1 MRRSGYARR
10 LTTAFLAA
18 ALLLG
23 ASLSSEGAMTAFA
36 AGPGDAIAAQNA
48 AGAADG
54 GGAEAGVEAAGGESA
69 EEAGEAAEAAT
80 DGEAADSGAGTSAEE
95 AADAA
100 ADAAAAEKAA
110 QALSDNVLRYDE
122 LQDAVHN
129 GNPSVAAALKNYNDR
144 LDTYLDAMNAAVFEQ
159 WNAGTERHNAR
170 DNDDRASADS
180 WDREYEIYKSSAAMY
195 RKMYENMSDY
205 ASQRSLRQVERQMT
219 VAAQSLMI
227 SYESL
232 RHQRDTLQKE
242 ADLRR
247 RQREL
252 AETKRAAGLVP
263 DTAVLEA
270 EASLLSAESRL
281 STAEDNLR
289 SVYRNLCYMVGRPDD
304 GSLVIEELPVPDPGR
319 VSEMNLEADTWKAIG
334 NNTTLIN
341 QRRQNG
347 GSSTKKTAVR
357 LRTNAEGEQKLT
369 AKMASLYEAVFQ
381 KQQEYSSAKTA
392 WEKAQ
397 ETKRI
402 ADLKASAGLTGAEDQ
417 LTAEMDFASAEA
429 SFKAAELAFL
439 QALDTYDWAVT
450 GIVSLD

>member
-1 MRRSGYARR
+1 MERVENVRKKERKKFWNVLPAASV
-10 LTTAFLAA
+10 TAFL
-18 ALLLG
+18 LL
-23 ASLSSEGAMTAFA
+23 TAGVLNVLA
-36 AGPGDAIAAQNA
+36 AGPGDAIAAAQ
-48 AGAADG
+48 
-54 GGAEAGVEAAGGESA
+54 EESA
-69 EEAGEAAEAAT
+69 AAEASQET
-80 DGEAADSGAGTSAEE
+80 
-95 AADAA
+95 
-100 ADAAAAEKAA
+100 AAAEASQETAATSQEAGLAAAKETQEGLSEEEADRAAAERAA
-110 QALSDNVLRYDE
+110 QVLSDNVLRYDE

-129 GNPSVAAALKNYNDR
+129 GNPSVASALKNYNDR
-144 LDTYLDAMNAAVFEQ
+144 LDQYVDAMNAAVFEQ
-159 WNAGTERHNAR
+159 WNAGVERKNAWD
-170 DNDDRASADS
+170 DNDRASADS
-180 WDREYEIYKSSAAMY
+180 WDREYETYKASAAMY

-205 ASQRSLRQVERQMT
+205 ASQRSIRQVERQMT

-242 ADLRR
+242 VALRR

-252 AETKRAAGLVP
+252 ADTKRAAGLVS
-263 DTAVLEA
+263 DLDVMDA
-270 EASLLSAESRL
+270 EAALLSAESRL
-281 STAEDNLR
+281 SAADDSLR
-289 SVYRNLCYMVGRPDD
+289 SVYQNLCYAVGRPDD
-304 GSLVIEELPVPDPGR
+304 GSLIIEELPAPDPAR

-347 GSSTKKTAVR
+347 GSSTPKTAVR

-369 AKMASLYEAVFQ
+369 AKMASLYEAVLQ
-381 KQQEYSSAKTA
+381 KQQEYNSAKIA

-402 ADLKASAGLTGAEDQ
+402 ADLKASAGLAGQEEQ
-417 LTAEMDFASAEA
+417 LTAEMNYTSAEA

-450 GIVSLD
+450 GIASLD

>member
-1 MRRSGYARR
+1 MRRSGYVRIQ
-10 LTTAFLAA
+10 TAVFLAA
-18 ALLLG
+18 AFLT
-23 ASLSSEGAMTAFA
+23 AVSLPAGAMSAFA
-36 AGPGDAIAAQNA
+36 AGPGDAIKAQNA
-48 AGAADG
+48 AAGETAETSAAAAEGEGSD
-54 GGAEAGVEAAGGESA
+54 AEAN
-69 EEAGEAAEAAT
+69 
-80 DGEAADSGAGTSAEE
+80 GEAADIEAE
-95 AADAA
+95 AA

-110 QALSDNVLRYDE
+110 QVLSDNVLRYDE

-159 WNAGTERHNAR
+159 WNAGTERSNAR
-170 DNDDRASADS
+170 YDNDRALADS
-180 WDREYEIYKSSAAMY
+180 WGREYDIYKSSAAMY
-195 RKMYENMSDY
+195 RRMYENMTDY

-242 ADLRR
+242 TDLRR
-247 RQREL
+247 RQKEL

-270 EASLLSAESRL
+270 EASLLSAGSRL

>member
-1 MRRSGYARR
+1 MRKTGCIRV
-10 LTTAFLAA
+10 LAA
-18 ALLLG
+18 VLLLV
-23 ASLSSEGAMTAFA
+23 ASLPAGVMSVSA

-48 AGAADG
+48 AAGGVAEGAAAAAEG
-54 GGAEAGVEAAGGESA
+54 EGAEAGAAAAEGETADSG
-69 EEAGEAAEAAT
+69 AGSGAEAAS
-80 DGEAADSGAGTSAEE
+80 DGEAADI
-95 AADAA
+95 A

-129 GNPSVAAALKNYNDR
+129 GNPSVAASLKNYNDR

-195 RKMYENMSDY
+195 RKMYENMTDY

-247 RQREL
+247 RQKEL

-281 STAEDNLR
+281 STAEDNLG

-304 GSLVIEELPVPDPGR
+304 GSLVIEELSAPDPGR

-369 AKMASLYEAVFQ
+369 AKMASLYEAVLQ
-381 KQQEYSSAKTA
+381 KQQEYNSAKTA

-402 ADLKASAGLTGAEDQ
+402 ADLKASAGLTGAEEQ

>member
-1 MRRSGYARR
+1 
-10 LTTAFLAA
+10 
-18 ALLLG
+18 
-23 ASLSSEGAMTAFA
+23 
-36 AGPGDAIAAQNA
+36 
-48 AGAADG
+48 
-54 GGAEAGVEAAGGESA
+54 
-69 EEAGEAAEAAT
+69 
-80 DGEAADSGAGTSAEE
+80 
-95 AADAA
+95 
-100 ADAAAAEKAA
+100 
-110 QALSDNVLRYDE
+110 
-122 LQDAVHN
+122 
-129 GNPSVAAALKNYNDR
+129 
-144 LDTYLDAMNAAVFEQ
+144 
-159 WNAGTERHNAR
+159 
-170 DNDDRASADS
+170 
-180 WDREYEIYKSSAAMY
+180 MY
-195 RKMYENMSDY
+195 RKMYENMTDY

-242 ADLRR
+242 TELRR
-247 RQREL
+247 RQKDL

-304 GSLVIEELPVPDPGR
+304 GSLVIEELPAPDPGR
-319 VSEMNLEADTWKAIG
+319 VSEMNLEVDTWKAIG
-334 NNTTLIN
+334 NNTTLIS

-369 AKMASLYEAVFQ
+369 AKMASLYEAVLQ
-381 KQQEYSSAKTA
+381 KQQEYNSAKTA

-397 ETKRI
+397 ETKRV
-402 ADLKASAGLTGAEDQ
+402 ADLKASAGLTGAEEQ
-417 LTAEMDFASAEA
+417 LTAEMDFTSAEA

>member
-1 MRRSGYARR
+1 MRRSGYVRK
-10 LTTAFLAA
+10 LTTALLAA
-18 ALLLG
+18 ALLPG
-23 ASLSSEGAMTAFA
+23 ASLPAGEMSVFA

>member
-1 MRRSGYARR
+1 M
-10 LTTAFLAA
+10 
-18 ALLLG
+18 
-23 ASLSSEGAMTAFA
+23 
-36 AGPGDAIAAQNA
+36 
-48 AGAADG
+48 
-54 GGAEAGVEAAGGESA
+54 
-69 EEAGEAAEAAT
+69 
-80 DGEAADSGAGTSAEE
+80 
-95 AADAA
+95 
-100 ADAAAAEKAA
+100 
-110 QALSDNVLRYDE
+110 LRYDE

-144 LDTYLDAMNAAVFEQ
+144 LDTYLDARNAAVFEQ

>member
-1 MRRSGYARR
+1 MRKTGWIRV
-10 LTTAFLAA
+10 LAA

-23 ASLSSEGAMTAFA
+23 ASLPAGAMSVFA
-36 AGPGDAIAAQNA
+36 AGPGDAIAAQA
-48 AGAADG
+48 AAAA
-54 GGAEAGVEAAGGESA
+54 AEA
-69 EEAGEAAEAAT
+69 EAAEAGAEAAE
-80 DGEAADSGAGTSAEE
+80 GEAAGSGTGLSAEDT
-95 AADAA
+95 ADIA

-110 QALSDNVLRYDE
+110 QVLSDNVLRYDE

-129 GNPSVAAALKNYNDR
+129 GNPSVAASLKNYNDR

-232 RHQRDTLQKE
+232 RHQRDTLKKE
-242 ADLRR
+242 TDLRR

-369 AKMASLYEAVFQ
+369 AKMTSLYEAVLQ
-381 KQQEYSSAKTA
+381 KQQEYNSAKTA

-402 ADLKASAGLTGAEDQ
+402 ADLKASAGLTGAEEQ

>member
-1 MRRSGYARR
+1 MS
-10 LTTAFLAA
+10 
-18 ALLLG
+18 
-23 ASLSSEGAMTAFA
+23 AFA
-36 AGPGDAIAAQNA
+36 AGPGDAIAAKAA

-54 GGAEAGVEAAGGESA
+54 GGAEAE
-69 EEAGEAAEAAT
+69 
-80 DGEAADSGAGTSAEE
+80 
-95 AADAA
+95 ADAA
-100 ADAAAAEKAA
+100 ADAASAEKAA

-170 DNDDRASADS
+170 DNKDKASADS

-252 AETKRAAGLVP
+252 AETKRAPGHGSPGGGGLSP
-263 DTAVLEA
+263 FSGEPALH
-270 EASLLSAESRL
+270 
-281 STAEDNLR
+281 
-289 SVYRNLCYMVGRPDD
+289 
-304 GSLVIEELPVPDPGR
+304 
-319 VSEMNLEADTWKAIG
+319 
-334 NNTTLIN
+334 
-341 QRRQNG
+341 G
-347 GSSTKKTAVR
+347 G
-357 LRTNAEGEQKLT
+357 G
-369 AKMASLYEAVFQ
+369 
-381 KQQEYSSAKTA
+381 
-392 WEKAQ
+392 
-397 ETKRI
+397 
-402 ADLKASAGLTGAEDQ
+402 
-417 LTAEMDFASAEA
+417 
-429 SFKAAELAFL
+429 
-439 QALDTYDWAVT
+439 
-450 GIVSLD
+450 

>member
-1 MRRSGYARR
+1 M
-10 LTTAFLAA
+10 AFLAA
-18 ALLLG
+18 ALLLA
-23 ASLSSEGAMTAFA
+23 ASMTAAALSLAGVMSAFA

-54 GGAEAGVEAAGGESA
+54 GGAEARVEAAGGESA

-232 RHQRDTLQKE
+232 RHQRDTLKKE
-242 ADLRR
+242 TDLRR

-263 DTAVLEA
+263 DTALLEA